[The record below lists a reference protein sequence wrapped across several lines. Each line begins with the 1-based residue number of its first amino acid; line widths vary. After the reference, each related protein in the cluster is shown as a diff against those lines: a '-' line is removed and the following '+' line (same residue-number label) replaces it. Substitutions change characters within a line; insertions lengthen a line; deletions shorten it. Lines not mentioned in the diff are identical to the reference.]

1 MNVQV
6 KYLTPDSLA
15 ELRDWLHGEAEAW
28 VLPAEVAALVKTAA
42 LALRSGRCF
51 DFGVVPQPAQIDACD
66 AHVDA
71 AVSLVERGSLGLPYD
86 IFVGLARFTGTGGE
100 DGIVMIVA
108 ETDDGVR
115 PHRLLH
121 FSTGTATRPASRLNQ
136 WQIGYGDSGH
146 FFLPAEGR
154 DAGRDREAERH
165 FRRLALLLGLIA
177 DRRIPQS
184 RIEAP
189 AQLNKARRARGRPA
203 IPACWKIDAASW
215 VTRLAAPRGRS
226 GESRGGH
233 HRPPVAHDRRGHQRR
248 LRSGKT
254 TWVRSSRVGEIL
266 KHLARHRAFY
276 ELPRGEGQ

>member
-1 MNVQV
+1 MGAPRRGRGVGEDRGAGPA
-6 KYLTPDSLA
+6 LGPL
-15 ELRDWLHGEAEAW
+15 LRFRRR
-28 VLPAEVAALVKTAA
+28 AAAGADRRL
-42 LALRSGRCF
+42 
-51 DFGVVPQPAQIDACD
+51 D

-71 AVSLVERGSLGLPYD
+71 AASLVERGSLGLPYD

-121 FSTGTATRPASRLNQ
+121 FSTGTATRPTSRLNQ

-177 DRRIPQS
+177 DRRS
-184 RIEAP
+184 
-189 AQLNKARRARGRPA
+189 RRA
-203 IPACWKIDAASW
+203 AS
-215 VTRLAAPRGRS
+215 RLQ
-226 GESRGGH
+226 
-233 HRPPVAHDRRGHQRR
+233 HD
-248 LRSGKT
+248 
-254 TWVRSSRVGEIL
+254 
-266 KHLARHRAFY
+266 
-276 ELPRGEGQ
+276 